1 VIKAGVPE
9 VLFDFYGLGD
19 EDFEEVCCNLLYYDM
34 EIENPDLYDRP
45 RKKQFGAD
53 ITADRIDGSGIDAA
67 SCKCYKSL
75 RKGQIS
81 CFVNEFL
88 DYWDTHWKDQRV
100 QRFVLCIP
108 CDLRSRERRK
118 EIEVEKARFAALG
131 VKFEAWGLRPLSHR
145 AREHADIKDTFFPAW
160 RSESALGS
168 PTRVAE
174 QRVGT
179 AALLSSADVAQIGL
193 LQSALA
199 RQIGEELDSA
209 QLAMKRGQRD
219 AAGHTLRDI
228 RADPVRW
235 SALHSAAQARLL
247 RMQGLLALQSDD
259 TARCAE
265 FLDQADALSPNDEPR
280 ARALL
285 TLRTQGRKEA
295 LVVLQSPTTPDGA
308 LLRAGLL
315 IETER
320 FLEAQDILRSWAE
333 LKGNNAEWHR
343 LTAYLA
349 CIDGNVSQALTEIE
363 TAESLAADWLSVIET
378 GAIVRYAAALSSVA
392 RFRSGSLPE
401 PVPPEFARQ
410 DDTSRTHLN
419 EAMRRFALLAQGESQ
434 PFWRQRFE
442 LWHFACLALLP
453 ERAAEAQ
460 SACIALL
467 NQTPVPAVAVFWS
480 LARDYAIP
488 LKPLIR
494 RLEKQLKAPA
504 PSIDDLQAAVACA
517 LAAKDS
523 KKANAILSR
532 EATRFQDVRAA
543 ELIQNWRGRIALA
556 RKRLP
561 APDSLVDPL
570 ERAQA
575 LILTASKDGNWAA
588 VDALLRSDAIRPE
601 FKFLACTL
609 LAGHG
614 QWVLVASHMESLL
627 EIVATAAAVRL
638 AVHAWYHTGAFDR
651 IPKVLDEFIDCF
663 PGKKVPNE
671 LKRLRTYA
679 AVRGGDL
686 PAALPLAT
694 ELATASGEATDQTF
708 LIDLLIN
715 FGDVERAVPLVRG
728 LLSQQGWKPKQMLRW
743 VPALATQAP
752 ELARLMVQKAV
763 ELNPDPAEA
772 GFWVGWSYRLGLD
785 EEAHT
790 LLGRFGSQ
798 AAGVAQPSVRT
809 ATMPEVI
816 AYMKEQARIQHE
828 MGQAYLRGDAPIHAI
843 VGPAN
848 AHLAQLWHSAFQ
860 ENPRGDLFIRS
871 GNRATNFFAL
881 PVTGPINLYID
892 TTALLTIDQL
902 NLLDVLDTA
911 GLSLTFAHTLLPV
924 LQFLAQD
931 IRSQQSSRLAIVEA
945 ITQAVSGEELGL
957 WSVDSVLSASA
968 AHVVYE
974 LGPDAP
980 GISAPAAETASR
992 PEITLGAVALE
1003 LARRGGTTA
1012 ERVKEIRETLAG
1024 WQVVAQNVDPTS
1036 IDTLVFDGN
1045 TLDVAIGADLLD
1057 SLKSRF
1063 ALRVTSE
1070 HHVQCLEELNDG
1082 RERTRLGEQLRA
1094 LHRRVSEGVRSGK
1107 YRVLPE
1113 PSTRTADFDGKL
1125 PKSELLL
1132 EPLFELLG
1140 QPTAPGAWIWIDD
1153 RACTSYTYAAGNPI
1167 VSTFEVLDYLK
1178 GIQRMSEPDYF
1189 ELLDRMRG
1197 ANVQILPLR
1206 ASEVGYWMR
1215 NAPVDD
1221 YGLTETPAL
1230 RHIRVNFNRLLALEP
1245 HLDLDDPPRHVGRLP
1260 ERSCLLDAFR
1270 IARDCLEEIWESNEV
1285 SEERRLGS
1293 ADWVWTSLRV
1303 ERFAR
1308 LPQSTDPVVHRKLWQ
1323 NTICQLI
1330 FLAFGLST
1338 QAGGPNERTRRQA
1351 YLRWLEH
1358 QMLDLTG
1365 EGDPTVLE
1373 ALAASVAQY
1382 LVGVLD
1388 RQPAEPTEERPV
1400 PREAVRI
1407 FIGQFISDL
1416 PEALRQRLHSSDE
1429 LNAAVKPNIQ
1439 TIVTLASASFEA
1451 VGFWNAL
1458 SRATRND
1465 STTIKTLT
1473 GAEYEVHADSETEF
1487 RLVGTQSIQ
1496 FNNADCALVSPDL
1509 AKRRQFL
1516 AGETW
1521 LDPELLPP
1529 ELGGIDGISPLESP
1543 AERMRVLQEQRER
1556 LPSGRYATLRQLM
1569 ESGQDFAVDLL
1580 VPAEAELYARYLGIQ
1595 FAPDGTVDW
1604 NRSAAALLDR
1614 VGMDEV
1620 LVRWSGL
1627 PIPLPETIHVHYAA
1641 QSSAGREA
1649 ILANL
1654 GTGDSL
1660 SPLLAFKLLELDCRI
1675 LGAGSSASSGIDA
1688 RLSSLL
1694 SGWTMHAGAFIAV
1707 LRWSDRV
1714 WHRDPTWHTLSPAA
1728 RLACVWAHAGQIL
1741 GLLLVRGGSAEVV
1754 IENFGTFHHSSLR
1767 HLLPFDVDYNSDIA
1781 TPRRL
1786 SAPALLMH
1794 GLSAAGGDDP
1804 AGVLNAHLANVLE
1817 HLSQLNEQGRVP
1829 SPALIADRRFGRNAL
1844 GSFLARPAT
1853 GALVQQVDIG
1863 GIPILSDEGKDQLR
1877 EQTIAQLEQ
1886 NAVAPEPWGLIHMIG
1901 YEWLPIPEAQRAE
1914 RVIRSLPVPD
1924 GSINDGSILIGH
1936 ALAAIL
1942 PYCDAETHVLFQEW
1956 LIGSARCFS
1965 AALDIPVVDI
1975 HADTKAGKAA
1985 ALVIEQAVSVAR
1997 RPTMGATAP
2006 ELGGLCTSLA
2016 TVWPAF
2022 APTLR
2027 ALLGRTLRE
2036 LPSSDGENLWEA
2048 YVKLRAA
2055 I

>member
-1 VIKAGVPE
+1 

-19 EDFEEVCCNLLYYDM
+19 EDFEEICCNLLYYDM
-34 EIENPDLYDRP
+34 DLENADLYDRP

-67 SCKCYKSL
+67 SCKCYKSI

-81 CFVNEFL
+81 GFVNEFL
-88 DYWDTHWKDQRV
+88 DHWDTHWKDQRV

-118 EIEVEKARFAALG
+118 EIEVQKARFAALG

-145 AREHADIKDTFFPAW
+145 AREHADIKDTFFPSW

-168 PTRVAE
+168 PTRLAV

-179 AALLSSADVAQIGL
+179 AALLSSADVTQIAL

-199 RQIGEELDSA
+199 RQMSEELDST

-219 AAGHTLRDI
+219 AAGHTLQGI
-228 RADPVRW
+228 REDPVRW
-235 SALHSAAQARLL
+235 SALNSTVQARLL
-247 RMQGLLALQSDD
+247 RMQGLLALQKDD
-259 TARCAE
+259 TAQCVKL
-265 FLDQADALSPNDEPR
+265 LDQADALSPNDEPR

-285 TLRTQGRKEA
+285 TLRTQGRQEA
-295 LVVLQSPTTPDGA
+295 LAVLQSPTTADGA

-320 FLEAQDILRSWAE
+320 FLEAKDTLRSWAE
-333 LKGNNAEWHR
+333 LKGKNAEWHR
-343 LTAYLA
+343 LNAYLA
-349 CIDGNVSQALTEIE
+349 CIDGNESQALMEIE
-363 TAESLAADWLSVIET
+363 SAESLAADWLSVIET
-378 GAIVRYAAALSSVA
+378 GAIVRYAAALSPVA
-392 RFRSGSLPE
+392 NFRSGSLPE

-410 DDTSRTHLN
+410 DDVSRTHLN

-434 PFWRQRFE
+434 PLWRQRFE

-453 ERAAEAQ
+453 ERANEAQ

-467 NQTPVPAVAVFWS
+467 NQTPVPAVAVFWA
-480 LARDYAIP
+480 LARDYAVP

-494 RLEKQLKAPA
+494 RLERQLNDST

-532 EATRFQDVRAA
+532 EETRFQDDRAA
-543 ELIQNWRGRIALA
+543 ELIENWRGRIALA

-561 APDSLVDPL
+561 APHSLVDPL

-588 VDALLRSDAIRPE
+588 VDALLGSDAIRPE

-614 QWVLVASHMESLL
+614 QWAIVASHIPSLL
-627 EIVATAAAVRL
+627 DIVATAAAVRL

-686 PAALPLAT
+686 SAALPLAA
-694 ELATASGEATDQTF
+694 ELATTSGEATDQTF

-715 FGDVERAVPLVRG
+715 FGDVEHAVPLVRG
-728 LLSQQGWKPKQMLRW
+728 LLSQQGWKPAQMLRW

-772 GFWVGWSYRLGLD
+772 GFWVDWSYRLGLD

-809 ATMPEVI
+809 ATVPEVI
-816 AYMKEQARIQHE
+816 AYIKEQARIQHE

-843 VGPAN
+843 VGPAR

-860 ENPRGDLFIRS
+860 GNSGGDLFIRS

-881 PVTGPINLYID
+881 PVSGPINLYID

-902 NLLDVLDTA
+902 NLLDALNTA
-911 GLSLTFAHTLLPV
+911 GLSVTFAHTLLPV
-924 LQFLAQD
+924 LQSLAQD
-931 IRSQQSSRLAIVEA
+931 IRPQQPSRLAIVEA
-945 ITQAVSGEELGL
+945 ITQAVSREEVGL
-957 WSVDSVLSASA
+957 WSANSVLSASA

-980 GISAPAAETASR
+980 ATLAPAAEIGSR
-992 PEITLGAVALE
+992 SEITLGALALE
-1003 LARRGGTTA
+1003 LIRRGATTA

-1036 IDTLVFDGN
+1036 IDTLIFDGN
-1045 TLDVAIGADLLD
+1045 TLDVAIGANLLD
-1057 SLKSRF
+1057 SLKSSF
-1063 ALRVTSE
+1063 AIQLTSE

-1082 RERTRLGEQLRA
+1082 RERTRLGEQLRS
-1094 LHRRVSEGVRSGK
+1094 LHRRVSEGVRSGR

-1113 PSTRTADFDGKL
+1113 PSTRPADFDGKL

-1132 EPLFELLG
+1132 EPLFELLA
-1140 QPTAPGAWIWIDD
+1140 QPSVPGVWIWIDD

-1178 GIQRMSEPDYF
+1178 DIERLSKAQYY

-1230 RHIRVNFNRLLALEP
+1230 RHVRINFNRLLSLEP
-1245 HLDLDDPPRHVGRLP
+1245 HLDLDDPPRHAGRLP

-1270 IARDCLEEIWESNEV
+1270 IARDCLEEIWESNEI

-1308 LPQSTDPVVHRKLWQ
+1308 LPQSIDPMVHRKLWQ

-1338 QAGGPNERTRRQA
+1338 QAGPPNERTRRQA

-1358 QMLDLTG
+1358 QMLDLTD
-1365 EGDPTVLE
+1365 EGDPTVLA

-1388 RQPAEPTEERPV
+1388 RQPAEPTEERPA

-1407 FIGQFISDL
+1407 FIGQFIADL
-1416 PEALRQRLHSSDE
+1416 PEALRQRLHANDM

-1439 TIVTLASASFEA
+1439 TVVTVATVSFVAEA
-1451 VGFWNAL
+1451 FWDAL

-1465 STTIKTLT
+1465 STTVKTLT
-1473 GAEYEVHADSETEF
+1473 GDEYQVYADSETEF
-1487 RLVGTQSIQ
+1487 RLVGAQSIQ

-1509 AKRRQFL
+1509 AKRGQFL
-1516 AGETW
+1516 ACETW
-1521 LDPELLPP
+1521 LDPELVPA
-1529 ELGGIDGISPLESP
+1529 ELGGIDGISRLESP
-1543 AERMRVLQEQRER
+1543 AARMLVLQEQRER
-1556 LPSGRYATLRQLM
+1556 LPSGRYATLRQLV
-1569 ESGQDFAVDLL
+1569 EAGQDFAVDSLL
-1580 VPAEAELYARYLGIQ
+1580 PAKADLYARYLGVQ
-1595 FAPDGTVDW
+1595 LAPDGTVDW
-1604 NRSAAALLDR
+1604 NRSAAELLDR
-1614 VGMDEV
+1614 LGMDEV
-1620 LVRWSGL
+1620 LVRWSGI
-1627 PIPLPETIHVHYAA
+1627 PISLPETIHAHYAA
-1641 QSSAGREA
+1641 RLPASRNTL
-1649 ILANL
+1649 LAAFS
-1654 GTGDSL
+1654 TGESL
-1660 SPLLAFKLLELDCRI
+1660 SPLLAFKFLELECR
-1675 LGAGSSASSGIDA
+1675 LPAGGQTPSNGIDG
-1688 RLSSLL
+1688 RLLSLL
-1694 SGWTMHAGAFIAV
+1694 STWATHAAAFIAV

-1714 WHRDPTWHTLSPAA
+1714 WHHDQTWHALPPSL

-1741 GLLLVRGGSAEVV
+1741 ALLLVRGGSAAV
-1754 IENFGTFHHSSLR
+1754 IIEKFATFHPSSLR
-1767 HLLPFDVDYNSDIA
+1767 QLMPFDVEFNSDIA
-1781 TPRRL
+1781 TPRRM

-1794 GLSAAGGDDP
+1794 GLSAAVGDDP
-1804 AGVLNAHLANVLE
+1804 AGVMNTHLADVLK

-1844 GSFLARPAT
+1844 GSFFARPAT
-1853 GALVQQVDIG
+1853 AALAQQVDLG
-1863 GIPILSDEGKDQLR
+1863 GIPILSGEGKDQLR
-1877 EQTIAQLEQ
+1877 EQAVAQLEQ
-1886 NAVAPEPWGLIHMIG
+1886 SSIAPEPWGLIHMIG
-1901 YEWLPIPEAQRAE
+1901 YEWLPIAEAQRVE

-1924 GSINDGSILIGH
+1924 GTINDGSILIGH
-1936 ALAAIL
+1936 TLSAIL
-1942 PYCDAETHVLFQEW
+1942 PYCDAQTHVAFQER
-1956 LIGSARCFS
+1956 LIGSARSFAS
-1965 AALDIPVVDI
+1965 ELDTPVVDI
-1975 HADTKAGKAA
+1975 HSDSEGGKAA
-1985 ALVIEQAVSVAR
+1985 AVMIEQAVSMAR
-1997 RPTMGATAP
+1997 TSTLSATAP
-2006 ELGGLCTSLA
+2006 ELGRLSISLA
-2016 TVWPAF
+2016 AAWPAL

-2027 ALLGRTLRE
+2027 ALLGRALRE
-2036 LPSSDGENLWEA
+2036 LVSSEGEYLWKA
-2048 YVKLRAA
+2048 YVTLRAA